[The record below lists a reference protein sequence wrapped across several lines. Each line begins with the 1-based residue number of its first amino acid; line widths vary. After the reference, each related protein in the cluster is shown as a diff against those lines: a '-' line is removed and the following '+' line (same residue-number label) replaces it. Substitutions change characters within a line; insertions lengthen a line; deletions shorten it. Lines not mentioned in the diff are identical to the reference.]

1 MEPLEST
8 SIHLIQ
14 TGITRLLALFPDR
27 TMDPLAI
34 EEYNRLTR
42 LEYET
47 VRDFLILHYHA
58 TERDDAELWRECR
71 AMSVPDTLTYKIDH
85 FRAYGR
91 LVSTGIEL
99 FQNPSWLA
107 VLIGQFVWPERYD
120 PLTNQRSHVD
130 GSNVLEGL
138 RRVMREAAAAMP
150 THRAYIDKHCKAVPK

>member
-8 SIHLIQ
+8 SIHLTQ
-14 TGITRLLALFPDR
+14 TAITRLLALFPDR
-27 TMDPLAI
+27 YLDPLAI
-34 EEYNRLTR
+34 DEYNRLTQ

-58 TERDDAELWRECR
+58 TERDDSELWRQCA
-71 AMSVPDTLTYKIDH
+71 AMSVPDTLQYKIDH

-107 VLIGQFVWPERYD
+107 VLIGQLVWPERYD
-120 PLTNQRSHVD
+120 PLTDQRTGVD
-130 GSNVLEGL
+130 GTATLEGL
-138 RRVMREAAAAMP
+138 RRIMREAAGAMP
-150 THRAYIDKHCKAVPK
+150 THRAYIDKFCKAAPM